1 MIHRQQGRR
10 GDRERRRVQEVRGDK
25 GRAGLIGTP
34 FAIQEANA
42 PTVPGA
48 FAALSRHALM

>member
-48 FAALSRHALM
+48 FAALSRHVLM